1 MQRGKRTIS
10 KGQSRVEE
18 EEEECERSV
27 EHSTFAGF
35 CHKVNKGVRR
45 TAAP

>member
-1 MQRGKRTIS
+1 MHRGKRTIS
-10 KGQSRVEE
+10 KGQSRAEE
-18 EEEECERSV
+18 EEEERESRHSV
-27 EHSTFAGF
+27 FAGS